1 MTRSDL
7 QKLHIR
13 KIKFIPKPIMAL
25 PNSAPFQFLAIEK
38 EPNNIY
44 VITLRRGE
52 DNKLNSAFCK
62 EIIRAFHGINRELGS
77 QSSGAVITRGNNHK
91 FWSAGIQLNEDD
103 PWSSTD
109 GFYPVCFYVHIP
121 LI

>member
-1 MTRSDL
+1 
-7 QKLHIR
+7 
-13 KIKFIPKPIMAL
+13 MAL
-25 PNSAPFQFLAIEK
+25 PTAPPFQFLTIEK

-52 DNKLNSAFCK
+52 DNKLHSPFCK

-77 QSSGAVITRGNNHK
+77 QASGAVITRGNNNK
-91 FWSAGIQLNEDD
+91 FWSAGIQLNDDD

-109 GFYPVCFYVHIP
+109 GFYPVYLHGHIS
-121 LI
+121 LT

>member
-1 MTRSDL
+1 
-7 QKLHIR
+7 
-13 KIKFIPKPIMAL
+13 MAL
-25 PNSAPFQFLAIEK
+25 PNSAPFHFLTIKK

-77 QSSGAVITRGNNHK
+77 GSSGAVITRGNNHK
-91 FWSAGIQLNEDD
+91 IWSAGIQLNDDD

-109 GFYPVCFYVHIP
+109 GFYPVFTHI
-121 LI
+121 LLADLQLNRKRD